1 MIFSGGEWSLALQTV
16 GMVVVLPVALWM
28 LIDATKRRM
37 PHRWVWIGVWAVT
50 TLAISLLLGLV
61 VVAIYL
67 IRRPPRVPL
76 GRPR

>member
-1 MIFSGGEWSLALQTV
+1 MGMTWGEWSVVLQTV

-37 PHRWVWIGVWAVT
+37 SHRWWWIGAWAAT

-61 VVAIYL
+61 VVAAYL
-67 IRRPPRVPL
+67 IRRPARL
-76 GRPR
+76 AESRPR